1 MAKAKIVDA
10 ALLRQTSKAET
21 LAQLCWYCVDQCKV
35 MVSRDV
41 VLIHDEGVRV
51 CPRAALLLICYFR
64 ACPFLKAR
72 GRLQGP
78 FVSL

>member
-21 LAQLCWYCVDQCKV
+21 LAQLC
-35 MVSRDV
+35 
-41 VLIHDEGVRV
+41 
-51 CPRAALLLICYFR
+51 
-64 ACPFLKAR
+64 
-72 GRLQGP
+72 